1 MLRAQMTSGP
11 QFSRTL
17 ESQWRSRHRA
27 VMITPHRKPK
37 VRHSG
42 EARIDGG
49 AGASRAPM
57 PPPDPGWGQGR
68 EAGTEA
74 GRLGQAWPS

>member
-17 ESQWRSRHRA
+17 ESQWRPGHRA

-37 VRHSG
+37 GRHSG
-42 EARIDGG
+42 EARIDGVREHPG
-49 AGASRAPM
+49 PPPHPQTLAGAK
-57 PPPDPGWGQGR
+57 
-68 EAGTEA
+68 A